1 VRLGFTALLAS
12 LAFLWSWPLC
22 AATVMIVRPAG
33 PSAEITETVSRLHG
47 EMLAVGL
54 AVTIAERPD
63 GGGPD
68 QTSARAWLNSAA
80 LDRGIDAA
88 IDVIGD
94 VAVEA
99 ADIWVFQPAPRPPEI
114 TRVLV
119 DRDVENPPA
128 RLAIRAIDVLRSRL
142 IERELG
148 GIARPAAP
156 VAAAPSLATPAD
168 ASTIAA
174 AGGSAARDGT
184 SVGVELGVA
193 LLASLGGVGPAILPV
208 LRVDAALGPRLGI
221 QGEVA
226 AFGTRPTIGTPGA
239 SARVAQQYALL
250 GACLCAPSAARWQP
264 VAGLSA
270 GALRTTADG
279 EADAPLQGH
288 AVAQWSFLLEASA
301 GLRLWLA
308 QRTHLTLAA
317 HVQVAEPFVDI
328 RVGNAGSATTG
339 RPNLLLTLALGEW
352 L

>member
-1 VRLGFTALLAS
+1 
-12 LAFLWSWPLC
+12 
-22 AATVMIVRPAG
+22 MIVRPAAS
-33 PSAEITETVSRLHG
+33 SAEITETVSRLHG

-80 LDRGIDAA
+80 IDRGIDAA

-94 VAVEA
+94 VAVQG
-99 ADIWVFQPAPRPPEI
+99 ADIWVFQQAPRPPEI

-156 VAAAPSLATPAD
+156 VTAAPPLANPSASTVAAAD
-168 ASTIAA
+168 
-174 AGGSAARDGT
+174 GSAARDGT
-184 SVGVELGVA
+184 WLGVELGVA
-193 LLASLGGVGPAILPV
+193 VLASLGGVGPAILPV
-208 LRVDAALGPRLGI
+208 LRLDAALGPRLGMV
-221 QGEVA
+221 GEVA
-226 AFGTRPTIGTPGA
+226 AFGTRPTVGTPGS

-250 GACLCAPSAARWQP
+250 GACLCAPSTARWQP
-264 VAGLSA
+264 IAGLSA

-301 GLRLWLA
+301 GLRLRLA

-317 HVQVAEPFVDI
+317 HVQVAEPYVDI
-328 RVGNAGSATTG
+328 QVGNGGSATAG
-339 RPNLLLTLALGEW
+339 RPNLLLTFALGEW